1 MVTTPDFRVTRTA
14 GKILALEGQL
24 DMETAPKL
32 AKTLA
37 EPIRQGAPVV
47 LDMSAVSFMDSTGIK
62 EIFKALR
69 SMPGGR
75 MILHGVTGEVARVLE
90 IGRIDDAPRVHVIP
104 CNDLDAT
111 SAAV

>member
-1 MVTTPDFRVTRTA
+1 MEGQMVTTPDFRVTRTA

-24 DMETAPKL
+24 DMKTAPKL
-32 AKTLA
+32 DKALA

-62 EIFKALR
+62 EIFKAHR
-69 SMPGGR
+69 SMSGGC

-90 IGRIDDAPRVHVIP
+90 IEIGRA
-104 CNDLDAT
+104 
-111 SAAV
+111 